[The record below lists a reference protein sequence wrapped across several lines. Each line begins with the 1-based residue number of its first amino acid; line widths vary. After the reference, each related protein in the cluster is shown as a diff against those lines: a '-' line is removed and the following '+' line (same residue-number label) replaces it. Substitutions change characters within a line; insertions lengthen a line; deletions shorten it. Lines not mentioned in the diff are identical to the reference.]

1 MPHLLLKVSRFR
13 TVGKVKFIKDCMLDL
28 EDRLERLLGL
38 KDNPNVFKPLG
49 YTIKRSTDNDGE
61 DDDEW
66 YVGILVRLAPRGS
79 MLDMLEAFTVIGLEP
94 FRAWAL
100 QLLEGLQ
107 FLHRHRIAHSAIH
120 LGNIL
125 LEKAE
130 TGNVVAKLSDGSFQ
144 HAMHLMQHGEQSS
157 YSAAISP
164 GWVAPEVINGTSVEA
179 LLPSDVWHLGICRS
193 TLGTHFPPYMDGRQ
207 LT

>member
-1 MPHLLLKVSRFR
+1 M
-13 TVGKVKFIKDCMLDL
+13 KDD
-28 EDRLERLLGL
+28 
-38 KDNPNVFKPLG
+38 PNVFKPLG
-49 YTIKRSTDNDGE
+49 YTIKRSSDNAGK

-79 MLDMLEAFTVIGLEP
+79 MLEQLENITVIGPEK

-125 LEKAE
+125 LWKAE

-144 HAMHLMQHGEQSS
+144 HAMHVMQHDGSTT
-157 YSAAISP
+157 YSAAFFP

-193 TLGTHFPPYMDGRQ
+193 TLGTRFSLSLYERQ